1 MERKRGAVGRGD
13 RLDKSGEVTG
23 MLCRLE
29 LDNFKTFNGFHIE
42 INPLTIIVGNNAS
55 GKSTLLQ
62 VLDFMFTSVQEDFS
76 GILNRRGWNAAD
88 LRSKCREKVSSRMV
102 LAAEFHL
109 KQKEKDYF
117 LRWEMVLQYAV
128 QKNMLTLL
136 HEVVTDKESGR
147 VYIEYQDAGVFLYK
161 KDQEQIRFP
170 RISGTSSVL
179 KVLVDIGY
187 EEKDYPELVALKR
200 FLLGIRS
207 FELLTPEQMRA
218 SSRGKSKSLS
228 AYGRN
233 LPSFLKSMT
242 EEQRRRFL
250 EKLHELLEERIENV
264 TAETRGKPGWTYVNI
279 TEKYQNQRY
288 TVSSRH
294 LSDGTLRLLAFL
306 GVSEGDDGSLFLWD
320 EIENGI
326 NSSYAEKLMDIFYEM
341 CIAGRQFMATTH
353 SVVFLDF
360 VKKEDIVYFYREESQ
375 GNTKA
380 VRIFEL
386 PELEEKLEYMYPGE
400 IIYNLDNQEIINI
413 CLKHLK

>member
-1 MERKRGAVGRGD
+1 M
-13 RLDKSGEVTG
+13 
-23 MLCRLE
+23 
-29 LDNFKTFNGFHIE
+29 
-42 INPLTIIVGNNAS
+42 
-55 GKSTLLQ
+55 
-62 VLDFMFTSVQEDFS
+62 
-76 GILNRRGWNAAD
+76 
-88 LRSKCREKVSSRMV
+88 
-102 LAAEFHL
+102 
-109 KQKEKDYF
+109 
-117 LRWEMVLQYAV
+117 
-128 QKNMLTLL
+128 
-136 HEVVTDKESGR
+136 
-147 VYIEYQDAGVFLYK
+147 
-161 KDQEQIRFP
+161 
-170 RISGTSSVL
+170 
-179 KVLVDIGY
+179 
-187 EEKDYPELVALKR
+187 
-200 FLLGIRS
+200 
-207 FELLTPEQMRA
+207 
-218 SSRGKSKSLS
+218 
-228 AYGRN
+228 
-233 LPSFLKSMT
+233 
-242 EEQRRRFL
+242 

>member
-29 LDNFKTFNGFHIE
+29 VDNFKTFNGFHIE

-161 KDQEQIRFP
+161 KDQEQIRFS

-187 EEKDYPELVALKR
+187 EEKDHPELVALKR

-264 TAETRGKPGWTYVNI
+264 TAETRSEERRVGK
-279 TEKYQNQRY
+279 E
-288 TVSSRH
+288 
-294 LSDGTLRLLAFL
+294 
-306 GVSEGDDGSLFLWD
+306 
-320 EIENGI
+320 
-326 NSSYAEKLMDIFYEM
+326 
-341 CIAGRQFMATTH
+341 C
-353 SVVFLDF
+353 
-360 VKKEDIVYFYREESQ
+360 
-375 GNTKA
+375 
-380 VRIFEL
+380 
-386 PELEEKLEYMYPGE
+386 
-400 IIYNLDNQEIINI
+400 
-413 CLKHLK
+413 